1 MTAVEFNRTPIRT
14 AGQMEDPSDTEIKD
28 TLALWNCDIDTAL
41 KYGGDVTRGAIGAM
55 NLVGDRK
62 HIIVDTKTHM
72 LMPGF
77 YPGIPGWHT
86 DGVPRGSERNPA
98 AKADPDIAAQAAMDD
113 EAPRFHLL
121 VTGKVCPT
129 LFDTTQ
135 HRTLNVP
142 LGPDPDLYKT
152 ISEQMDNAYK
162 FADGHFMETAPSTV
176 YEWDWWQ
183 LHTAQAA
190 KAHGW
195 RFLIRVTETNHFEPQ
210 TDLRKIIRTQQ
221 QVYVPE
227 QFGW

>member
-1 MTAVEFNRTPIRT
+1 MSTIEFNRTPIVV
-14 AGQMEDPSDTEIKD
+14 GQSIEDPSDEVIKN
-28 TLALWNCDIDTAL
+28 TLALWNCDLDTAV
-41 KYGGDVTRGAIGAM
+41 KYGGELTRAALGAM
-55 NLVGDRK
+55 DLRGDRK

-86 DGVPRGSERNPA
+86 DGVPRGPERNPA
-98 AKADPDIAAQAAMDD
+98 AKADPDIFAQEEMES

-121 VTGKVCPT
+121 VTGTVCPT
-129 LFDTTQ
+129 MFDLTPN
-135 HRTLNVP
+135 RKLSVADS
-142 LGPDPDLYKT
+142 PDPSLYKIIT
-152 ISEQMDNAYK
+152 EQMNNNSGGIKY
-162 FADGHFMETAPSTV
+162 ETHPSTV

-195 RFLIRVTETNHFEPQ
+195 RFLIRVTETDHFEPQ
-210 TDLRKIIRTQQ
+210 TDLSKIIRTQQ

-227 QFGW
+227 AFGW